1 MKPRKYFAGS
11 PPSKSV
17 IQPSPDAVVEGV
29 AAEVCVVDLD
39 LSAVVEVGA
48 VTGEV
53 AGVDCAESPAQ
64 PLNTMAKPL
73 TSSATQ
79 IVVDA
84 FFMDS

>member
-1 MKPRKYFAGS
+1 M
-11 PPSKSV
+11 

-48 VTGEV
+48 VLVVGETV
-53 AGVDCAESPAQ
+53 GVDCAELPAQ
-64 PLNTMAKPL
+64 PLNMIAKPL
-73 TSSATQ
+73 TMIATR
-79 IVVDA
+79 IVVEA

>member
-1 MKPRKYFAGS
+1 M
-11 PPSKSV
+11 
-17 IQPSPDAVVEGV
+17 IQPSADAVVEGV

-48 VTGEV
+48 VLVVGETV
-53 AGVDCAESPAQ
+53 GVDCAESPAQ

-73 TSSATQ
+73 TSSATR